1 MLANPLRARFDRM
14 ALAAAEN
21 ITVLPETV
29 DNAEGGRKGGISV
42 YGTILARV

>member
-1 MLANPLRARFDRM
+1 M

-21 ITVLPETV
+21 ITVLPGNV

-42 YGTILARV
+42 NGTILVRV